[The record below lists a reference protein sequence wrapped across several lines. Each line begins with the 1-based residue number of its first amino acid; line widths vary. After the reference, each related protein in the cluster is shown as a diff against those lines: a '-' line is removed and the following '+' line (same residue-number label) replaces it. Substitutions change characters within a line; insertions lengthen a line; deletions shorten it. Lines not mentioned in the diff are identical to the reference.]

1 MSMHITHPSIT
12 TIGKKKG
19 KKKWASAE
27 QKRNAQEANA
37 DWQKKQ
43 KEWAA
48 MSPLYNKKIITKSG
62 DLLNITQNTPRNNK
76 SIGESLN
83 SWHTGPVNTGKK
95 PQVYTGTEMLGIT
108 VLHKSCL
115 QPVFSQEAAID
126 AATMRR

>member
-1 MSMHITHPSIT
+1 MGFAHPSVT

-19 KKKWASAE
+19 KKKWASAA
-27 QKRNAQEANA
+27 QKQNALAAES
-37 DWQKKQ
+37 DWNKKQ

-48 MSPLYNKKIITKSG
+48 MSPLYNKKIIPKSG

-76 SIGESLN
+76 SVGTSLN
-83 SWHTGPVNTGKK
+83 SWNTGPVNTGKT

-126 AATMRR
+126 AASMRR